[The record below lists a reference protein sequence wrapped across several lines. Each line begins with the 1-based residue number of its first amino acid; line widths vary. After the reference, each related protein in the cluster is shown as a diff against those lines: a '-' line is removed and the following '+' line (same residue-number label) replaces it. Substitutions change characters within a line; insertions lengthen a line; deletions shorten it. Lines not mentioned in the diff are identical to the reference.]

1 MLAAGLLDR
10 RITISKAVKTQSES
24 GQTNTTWS
32 DLLANIPARIVP
44 NSGGQNFEAEQRV
57 SNNSFT
63 FQVRWMGVI
72 IKPGMR
78 LTYNDEV
85 YNINYV
91 AEIGRKDGYE
101 IRCETKDNQ

>member
-10 RITISKAVKTQSES
+10 RITISQIVKTQVKS
-24 GQTNTTWS
+24 GQINTSWS
-32 DLLANIPARIVP
+32 DLLVNLPARMVP
-44 NSGGQNFEAEQRV
+44 NSGGQGFEADQRV
-57 SNNSFT
+57 SNNSLV
-63 FQVRWMGVI
+63 FQVRYLGVI

-78 LTYNDEV
+78 LTYNGEV

-91 AEIGRKDGYE
+91 AEIGRKDGIE